1 MNVLYTIHSIFGER
15 VLPLLI
21 VIAAIWFTIA
31 WKPGSP
37 TNRAARLFPILVDIQ
52 FTLGLIMWVWGIVAG
67 AGVYLAWPFILHPI
81 FGLISVGIA
90 HMSVVP
96 NGPFSR
102 FGRWGVLIGLVLLL
116 ISVGIG
122 IAIGMTA
129 GRT

>member
-1 MNVLYTIHSIFGER
+1 MEILKTIHMIFGER

-37 TNRAARLFPILVDIQ
+37 TNRAARLFPVLVDIQ
-52 FTLGLIMWVWGIVAG
+52 FALGLITWIVGIVRG
-67 AGVYLAWPFILHPI
+67 AGIVYLAWPFILHPI

-90 HMSVVP
+90 HMVVIP

-102 FGRWGVLIGLVLLL
+102 FGRWGVLVGLVLLL
-116 ISVGIG
+116 ISVALGIMF
-122 IAIGMTA
+122 GMKV
-129 GRT
+129 